1 MIHSVKAE
9 KFFSDEERERIKKTV
24 QDVETRTIGEVAVMV
39 VNSSDQYIEAEVTGG
54 IFLGSLISLILTM
67 AFFHSSLW
75 SFIWLSFIFF
85 FPAKYVFRKVPLL
98 KTAFIGLKRKEHMVM
113 QRAERAF
120 YEKGLYKTRENSGVL
135 FFLSLLE
142 RKVWVLADEGIY
154 KRIDQE
160 TLNRFANTVSQG
172 IRDGRACDTLC
183 QAIKESGEVLASH
196 FPMEP
201 GDTDELSDEVMTE

>member
-1 MIHSVKAE
+1 
-9 KFFSDEERERIKKTV
+9 
-24 QDVETRTIGEVAVMV
+24 
-39 VNSSDQYIEAEVTGG
+39 
-54 IFLGSLISLILTM
+54 M

-75 SFIWLSFIFF
+75 SFIWLSFIFY
-85 FPAKYVFRKVPLL
+85 FPAKYIFGKVPHL
-98 KTAFIGLKRKEHMVM
+98 KTAFIGLKRKEHAVM

-142 RKVWVLADEGIY
+142 RKVWVLADVGIY
-154 KRIDQE
+154 KRIEQE

-172 IRDGRACDTLC
+172 IREGCACDALC

>member
-9 KFFSDEERERIKKTV
+9 KFFSSEERERIKETV

-39 VNSSDQYIEAEVTGG
+39 VDSSDQYMEAEVMGG
-54 IFLGSLISLILTM
+54 VFLSSFISLILTM

-75 SFIWLSFIFF
+75 WFILLSFIFHY
-85 FPAKYVFRKVPLL
+85 PAKYIFRKVPHL
-98 KTAFIGLKRKEHMVM
+98 KTAFIGLKRREHAVM

-142 RKVWVLADEGIY
+142 RKVWVLADVGIY
-154 KRIDQE
+154 KRIEQD
-160 TLNRFANTVSQG
+160 TLNKFADAVSRG
-172 IRDGRACDTLC
+172 IREGRACDALC
-183 QAIKESGEVLASH
+183 GAIKESGEVLALH
-196 FPMEP
+196 FPMKP
-201 GDTDELSDEVMTE
+201 GDTDELSDEVMTG